1 MNDQLSFDVTPHPAL
16 TGGKELTIAGEVRLK
31 GGLPVNVDL
40 NHGDELTITIAD
52 KHGQIIARHY
62 TEVAA
67 PPPFIPIEEKDLG
80 LIGYVRRHTLTPT
93 ADALNGPE

>member
-16 TGGKELTIAGEVRLK
+16 DRGKELTIAGEVRLK
-31 GGLPVNVDL
+31 GSLPVNADL
-40 NHGDELTITIAD
+40 NHGDELTITISNS
-52 KHGQIIARHY
+52 HGEVIARHY
-62 TEVAA
+62 AEVAA
-67 PPPFIPIEEKDLG
+67 PPPFIPIEDKDLG